1 MSSEIS
7 VGRGTEFCLTNARHH
22 FNGRFGGIFKE
33 SFVLRSMLSAARSA
47 HFSRGA
53 KNKRAFNESLFSLAA
68 VANTQFLIAASGRAA
83 ASVARGSALGFRGV
97 ASCDSRNL
105 TPVSRGAPRT
115 RRELFVT
122 SDSFSENNKR
132 IRCNSVGHVLARS
145 AEIWDDFVSCGGG
158 DDLVLLSAFLKLAA
172 RRCNERPKSD
182 NRWNNLRRVDLA
194 Q

>member
-132 IRCNSVGHVLARS
+132 IRCNSIGHVL

-172 RRCNERPKSD
+172 AAAAAKRPKSD